1 MTHLDDASI
10 DASLARR
17 SLTAAESEA
26 LARARHFMEQG
37 DFTARRQSRTFAMEV
52 LAGGAAAIVVIGLVL
67 TFAHHAPASPPP
79 APTHPVTSPTPM
91 PSPTPSPSAPTQ
103 TTVPPHILQQVGLGS
118 GFVNAMAVS
127 PDVVWLATQGVN
139 YGDAGTLIRV
149 DAATGRRTASW
160 SIGGD
165 PAAVAAAGGYVWV
178 ANGFGDGSKVL
189 PEQNTVE
196 QFNATTGRVMHIYRI
211 LDPRALVANTTSA
224 LLMSAPNQEDT
235 AITLLEAGTTKA
247 VGNVPGGLQGAFSAP
262 QAVAVCANEVYL
274 TVSNAT
280 NSGTN
285 VVTYSVHPTGGTV
298 REIASVPNDFLP
310 VTTCDSTD
318 VFVAAV
324 TTNGEGSIVRVSI
337 ANGSVSRLWGG
348 PNPSALAFLSGRVWL
363 TYLAHSSS
371 SGSYL
376 TSIDPVTGATSPTRT
391 ILPAPPNRGD
401 PYLLVPGGLGLWV
414 QAGVGNL
421 MLHIAVG

>member
-10 DASLARR
+10 DASLTRR

-26 LARARHFMEQG
+26 LGRARHFMEQG
-37 DFTARRQSRTFAMEV
+37 DFTTPRHSRTLAMEV

-67 TFAHHAPASPPP
+67 AFAHHTPASPKP
-79 APTHPVTSPTPM
+79 APTHPVAFPTPR
-91 PSPTPSPSAPTQ
+91 PSPTPSPSAPAQ
-103 TTVPPHILQQVGLGS
+103 TTVSPHILQQVELGS
-118 GFVNAMAVS
+118 QFVNAMAVS
-127 PDVVWLATQGVN
+127 PGVVWLATQGVN

-149 DAATGRRTASW
+149 NAATGRRTASW

-165 PAAVAAAGGYVWV
+165 PAAVAAAGDYVWV

-196 QFNATTGRVMHIYRI
+196 QFNATTGRLAHIYRI
-211 LDPRALVANTTSA
+211 LDPRALVANPTSA
-224 LLMSAPNQEDT
+224 LLMSASNGETT
-235 AITLLEAGTTKA
+235 AITLLDAGNAKVVA
-247 VGNVPGGLQGAFSAP
+247 DVPGNLEGLFSAP

-280 NSGTN
+280 NSGAN
-285 VVTYSVHPTGGTV
+285 VVTYAVRPTGGTV
-298 REIASVPNDFLP
+298 REVASVPNDYLV

-324 TTNGEGSIVRVSI
+324 TANGAGSIVRVSI
-337 ANGSVSRLWGG
+337 ANGTVSSVWDG

-363 TYLAHSSS
+363 TYLAYSSS
-371 SGSYL
+371 GGSYL
-376 TSIDPVTGATSPTRT
+376 TSIDPGTGAASTTRVM
-391 ILPAPPNRGD
+391 LPAPPNRGD
-401 PYLLVPGGLGLWV
+401 PYLLVPEGSGLWV

-421 MLHIAVG
+421 MLHIAAG